1 MKHPRFA
8 RLAAVAGLLLAL
20 AVASAESLDEARTAF
35 AEGRFVD
42 AAGIAEAAGTSEG
55 YALAARSLAVYGHYA
70 APEEEKKELFE
81 RALQLGEEAVRADT
95 ANPEGYFQSGHALGR
110 YAQSIGTMTALR
122 KGLGGKTRKMFEA
135 TLARDPDH
143 ALAHLALG
151 GWNADIVSRAGRMMA
166 RVMYG
171 ATKKEAA
178 AHFERALELAPESAG
193 RAAGLCASGCRSSPA
208 GRAGNGRGSCW
219 RRRSSL
225 AGGGCL
231 RRVRPRTGGGGAEG
245 AGWAGRPGDHPGM
258 PRPRSRPSS
267 RDNFAMAGF
276 LADAA
281 AGMLS
286 SRCSSSDSEDCLGQS
301 RLTATWLSS

>member
-1 MKHPRFA
+1 MDHSRLA
-8 RLAAVAGLLLAL
+8 RLAAVAGLVL
-20 AVASAESLDEARTAF
+20 AVAGASAESLDEARTAF

-55 YALAARSLAVYGHYA
+55 YALAARALAVYGHYS
-70 APEEEKKELFE
+70 APEEEKKGLFE

-178 AHFERALELAPESAG
+178 AHFERALELAPESKVVLLDYALRLPKLAG
-193 RAAGLCASGCRSSPA
+193 RKGRERARELLEKAVEIPA
-208 GRAGNGRGSCW
+208 RDAYDGFVHERAVAE
-219 RRRSSL
+219 L
-225 AGGGCL
+225 KALEGG
-231 RRVRPRTGGGGAEG
+231 
-245 AGWAGRPGDHPGM
+245 
-258 PRPRSRPSS
+258 
-267 RDNFAMAGF
+267 
-276 LADAA
+276 
-281 AGMLS
+281 
-286 SRCSSSDSEDCLGQS
+286 
-301 RLTATWLSS
+301 

>member
-178 AHFERALELAPESAG
+178 AHFERALELAPESAVVLLDYAL
-193 RAAGLCASGCRSSPA
+193 RLPKLA
-208 GRAGNGRGSCW
+208 GRKGRERARELLEKAVALPVGDVYGGFVHE
-219 RRRSSL
+219 RAVAALKAL
-225 AGGGCL
+225 AGG
-231 RRVRPRTGGGGAEG
+231 
-245 AGWAGRPGDHPGM
+245 
-258 PRPRSRPSS
+258 
-267 RDNFAMAGF
+267 
-276 LADAA
+276 
-281 AGMLS
+281 
-286 SRCSSSDSEDCLGQS
+286 
-301 RLTATWLSS
+301 

>member
-1 MKHPRFA
+1 MDHSRFA
-8 RLAAVAGLLLAL
+8 RLAAVAGLVL
-20 AVASAESLDEARTAF
+20 AVTGADAESLAEATTAF
-35 AEGRFVD
+35 SEGRFVA

-55 YALAARSLAVYGHYA
+55 YALAARSLAVYGHYS
-70 APEEEKKELFE
+70 APEEEKKGLFE

-122 KGLGGKTRKMFEA
+122 KGLGGRTRKMFEA

-178 AHFERALELAPESAG
+178 ARFERALELAPESKVVLLDYALRLPKLAG
-193 RAAGLCASGCRSSPA
+193 KKGRERARELLEKAVALPVADVYGGFVHE
-208 GRAGNGRGSCW
+208 RAVAALKA
-219 RRRSSL
+219 L
-225 AGGGCL
+225 AGG
-231 RRVRPRTGGGGAEG
+231 
-245 AGWAGRPGDHPGM
+245 
-258 PRPRSRPSS
+258 
-267 RDNFAMAGF
+267 
-276 LADAA
+276 
-281 AGMLS
+281 
-286 SRCSSSDSEDCLGQS
+286 
-301 RLTATWLSS
+301 

>member
-1 MKHPRFA
+1 MNHPRFA
-8 RLAAVAGLLLAL
+8 RLAAVAGLLLAS

-178 AHFERALELAPESAG
+178 AHFERALELAPESKVVLLDYALRLPKLAG
-193 RAAGLCASGCRSSPA
+193 RKGRERARELLEKAVALPVGDVYGGFVHERAVAALKA
-208 GRAGNGRGSCW
+208 
-219 RRRSSL
+219 L
-225 AGGGCL
+225 AGGIGPAITREC
-231 RRVRPRTGGGGAEG
+231 RGHGPGPAAGTTSPWPDSWPMRQRACSPAAAAVPTPRTA
-245 AGWAGRPGDHPGM
+245 WASPG
-258 PRPRSRPSS
+258 
-267 RDNFAMAGF
+267 
-276 LADAA
+276 
-281 AGMLS
+281 
-286 SRCSSSDSEDCLGQS
+286 
-301 RLTATWLSS
+301 

>member
-1 MKHPRFA
+1 MDHSRSA
-8 RLAAVAGLLLAL
+8 RLAAIAGFVLFA
-20 AVASAESLDEARTAF
+20 AGVNAESIEDAKAAF
-35 AEGRFVD
+35 AEGRFAD

-70 APEEEKKELFE
+70 APEEERKELFE

-95 ANPEGYFQSGHALGR
+95 ANPEAYFQSGHALGR

-171 ATKKEAA
+171 ATE
-178 AHFERALELAPESAG
+178 EGSGRPLRARPGAGPGVEG
-193 RAAGLCASGCRSSPA
+193 RAAGLCAQAAEARPQGRQGA
-208 GRAGNGRGSCW
+208 GEGTAVEGGGI
-219 RRRSSL
+219 

-231 RRVRPRTGGGGAEG
+231 RRVRPRTGGGRTEG
-245 AGWAGRPGDHPGM
+245 AGGGVVPYCHFVCTCG
-258 PRPRSRPSS
+258 
-267 RDNFAMAGF
+267 
-276 LADAA
+276 
-281 AGMLS
+281 
-286 SRCSSSDSEDCLGQS
+286 
-301 RLTATWLSS
+301 

>member
-1 MKHPRFA
+1 MDHSRFA
-8 RLAAVAGLLLAL
+8 RLAAVAGFVLA
-20 AVASAESLDEARTAF
+20 AAGVNAESMEDAKAAF

-42 AAGIAEAAGTSEG
+42 AAAIAEAAGTSEG

-110 YAQSIGTMTALR
+110 YAQSIGTMKALR

-143 ALAHLALG
+143 ALANLALG

-171 ATKKEAA
+171 ATRKKATV
-178 AHFERALELAPESAG
+178 HFERALELAPESKVVLLDYAL
-193 RAAGLCASGCRSSPA
+193 RLPK
-208 GRAGNGRGSCW
+208 
-219 RRRSSL
+219 L
-225 AGGGCL
+225 AGKKGKERAKGLLKKAVGLPVGDVYGGFVNERAVDEL
-231 RRVRPRTGGGGAEG
+231 KALEG
-245 AGWAGRPGDHPGM
+245 
-258 PRPRSRPSS
+258 
-267 RDNFAMAGF
+267 
-276 LADAA
+276 
-281 AGMLS
+281 
-286 SRCSSSDSEDCLGQS
+286 E
-301 RLTATWLSS
+301 

>member
-1 MKHPRFA
+1 MDHSRFD
-8 RLAAVAGLLLAL
+8 RLAAVAGL
-20 AVASAESLDEARTAF
+20 VFSVTGVDAEPLDEARTAF
-35 AEGRFVD
+35 AEGRFVA

-55 YALAARSLAVYGHYA
+55 YALAARSLAVYGHYS
-70 APEEEKKELFE
+70 APEEEKKGLFE

-178 AHFERALELAPESAG
+178 AHFERALELAPESEG
-193 RAAGLCASGCRSSPA
+193 GAAGLCAQAAEARRQEGQGTGEGAA
-208 GRAGNGRGSCW
+208 GEGGG
-219 RRRSSL
+219 L

-245 AGWAGRPGDHPGM
+245 AGWGVGPAITRECRGHGPGP
-258 PRPRSRPSS
+258 
-267 RDNFAMAGF
+267 
-276 LADAA
+276 A
-281 AGMLS
+281 AGTTSPWPDSWPM
-286 SRCSSSDSEDCLGQS
+286 RSSDSEDLLGQCS
-301 RLTATWLSS
+301 GLPMT